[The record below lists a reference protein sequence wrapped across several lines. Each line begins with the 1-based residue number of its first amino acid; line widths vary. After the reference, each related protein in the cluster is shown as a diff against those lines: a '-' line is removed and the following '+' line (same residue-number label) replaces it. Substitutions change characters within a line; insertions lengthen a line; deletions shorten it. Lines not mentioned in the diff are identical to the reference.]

1 MSCQCQQTTKPPGA
15 TASSEDA
22 TKAGNTSA
30 PTRTT
35 VGAGPDTFVDVRE
48 DSPPPQQPPPQQ
60 PPYYY
65 PGWLTMASEHNFT

>member
-22 TKAGNTSA
+22 TRAGNTSA
-30 PTRTT
+30 PTKSTD
-35 VGAGPDTFVDVRE
+35 GLGPDASADARE
-48 DSPPPQQPPPQQ
+48 DSSPPPQQPPPQQ

-65 PGWLTMASEHNFT
+65 PGCCQS